1 METNFEQLLDKLSAN
16 LKGIATTETVLGE
29 EFTLGEFSC
38 RPVIKVGLG
47 FGGGTGEGDDDR
59 HRFKGKGKGVGAG
72 GGVGVTPVGFLVT
85 KSGEISFISS
95 DNKKGLQTVLEK
107 APDLIEK
114 VMDLKQK
121 KEGAQGKEEKEE
133 KKPKA

>member
-29 EFTLGEFSC
+29 EFTLGAFSC

-47 FGGGTGEGDDDR
+47 FGGGTGEGDDDK

-85 KSGEISFISS
+85 KGDDISFISS
-95 DNKKGLQTVLEK
+95 DNKKGLQTLLEK

-114 VMDLKQK
+114 VMEMKQK
-121 KEGAQGKEEKEE
+121 NEEKSGKEDKEE
-133 KKPKA
+133 KKSKV